1 MDPETKAAFENMR
14 FYKFYPVQTPNTP
27 DISKV
32 KVRLQLSE
40 LCKSLYF
47 WWSIYQILGMN
58 CLDPDLDASCC
69 SESFPWKQNS
79 SATLSQLIGL
89 FT

>member
-47 WWSIYQILGMN
+47 
-58 CLDPDLDASCC
+58 
-69 SESFPWKQNS
+69 
-79 SATLSQLIGL
+79 
-89 FT
+89 